1 MEAQSPGKSTGLAT
15 ALAMMNG
22 FGALV
27 AFVIAAM
34 LVLTALAGA
43 GSGARASER
52 ALPLVTLGWV
62 SGLVGLLLLI
72 GLAQAVAR
80 INGRVLPM
88 WTRLGSQRTATILF
102 IVGWPLVLLGG
113 QALSTNP
120 TPLSL
125 WLLPLCLIL
134 AIGLPLLWMLD
145 LTLRGLKVPAHRA
158 WGVSSVVMAVGLPL
172 AVLVEL
178 FFVILG
184 VFMLAGM
191 LSGQP
196 EVLRQIQ
203 ALTRELRAG
212 QVDPDALQR
221 VFEPLL
227 SQPMVVFAILAGIS
241 VIVPLVEELV
251 KPLGLWF
258 LAPRGFSP
266 AQGFALGAVSGATFA
281 LVESLATLSSVTG
294 GDWLLLVIGRA
305 GTLLLH
311 IACSA
316 LVGWG
321 LGLAWTRARYAQ
333 FAGLFLAALAI
344 HGVWNGLAQFM
355 GLMPFINPG
364 RVEMSLPMPAEIA
377 IVVVLGLMVIGSLVL
392 LMLLNR
398 RLNREQ
404 AREEAA
410 AAQAASAVVP
420 PYPPDALGWGGAPIP
435 PMELPGQSA
444 PSPEPETHGEENNPP
459 FSG

>member
-1 MEAQSPGKSTGLAT
+1 MDAQPPTKSNGLAT
-15 ALAMMNG
+15 ALAVMNG
-22 FGALV
+22 LGALV

-34 LVLTALAGA
+34 LILSALAGA
-43 GSGARASER
+43 GGGARAAER

-62 SGLVGLLLLI
+62 SGLVGVLLLI
-72 GLAQAVAR
+72 ALAQAVAR
-80 INGRVLPM
+80 INGRTLPA
-88 WTRLGSQRTATILF
+88 WTRLGRQRTATMLF
-102 IVGWPLVLLGG
+102 IIGWPLALIGG
-113 QALSTNP
+113 QALSANP

-125 WLLPLCLIL
+125 LLLPLCLIL
-134 AIGLPLLWMLD
+134 AIGLPLAWMID
-145 LTLRGLKVPAHRA
+145 LATRGLKVPAHRG

-184 VFMLAGM
+184 LILLAGM

-203 ALTRELRAG
+203 ALSRDLQAG

-227 SQPMVVFAILAGIS
+227 SQPMVLFAILAGLSI
-241 VIVPLVEELV
+241 IVPLVEESL

-258 LAPRGFSP
+258 LAKRGFSP

-281 LVESLATLSSVTG
+281 LIESLATLSGAAGS
-294 GDWLLLVIGRA
+294 DWLLLVIGRV

-311 IACSA
+311 IVCSA

-321 LGLAWTRARYAQ
+321 LGLAWTRAKYAQ
-333 FAGLFLAALAI
+333 FAALFLAALAI
-344 HGVWNGLAQFM
+344 HGIWNGLAQFM
-355 GLMPFINPG
+355 GLAPFINPG
-364 RVEMSLPMPAEIA
+364 KMEMSLTAPVEIA
-377 IVVVLGLMVIGSLVL
+377 IVAVLVLMVFGSLALLVL
-392 LMLLNR
+392 LNRKLLA
-398 RLNREQ
+398 EQ

-410 AAQAASAVVP
+410 AAQAASAVYP
-420 PYPPDALGWGGAPIP
+420 PYPPVAADWGGVLAPP
-435 PMELPGQSA
+435 VELSVQ
-444 PSPEPETHGEENNPP
+444 PSPSAEPEQPGEENTP
-459 FSG
+459 